1 MFFFWKQQTVRVGNI
16 QLIKTFSLSS
26 LMISTHEIIWLME
39 TNNQINETQLR
50 KNIILKNS
58 IKYSFEYIWE
68 KLVLRYNCM
77 WKMFVWEFWLW
88 LFITFRREEILS
100 ETWFKSLDCADCY
113 TLKANSS
120 FPPWIQSENIFA
132 IRRPS
137 PEKNL
142 FFQPL
147 PKLPAVKRAKPSR

>member
-1 MFFFWKQQTVRVGNI
+1 MKATNCQSWKYTANKNF
-16 QLIKTFSLSS
+16 LSLP

-39 TNNQINETQLR
+39 TNNQINETQLW
-50 KNIILKNS
+50 KKIILKNS

-77 WKMFVWEFWLW
+77 WKMFVWEFW

-132 IRRPS
+132 IRRHS
-137 PEKNL
+137 PEKTFSSKHCPNY
-142 FFQPL
+142 PL
-147 PKLPAVKRAKPSR
+147 